1 MVSLGSLKIAF
12 LLVAT
17 VLIFFTAGLLS
28 LAPRARR
35 LLGAYRIPWRPA
47 FSSHLIDAQS
57 QTTSAST
64 ICTVA
69 PASRSQFMGNNGTTP
84 NVIPTALLSPQAL
97 ALLQL
102 IPLPNIS
109 GITNPAANN
118 FQGNG
123 TAITNSDSFDVRV
136 DLFQS
141 QKIHMFGRYSLQQY
155 QHPRPGAK
163 APRLAGR
170 R

>member
-1 MVSLGSLKIAF
+1 
-12 LLVAT
+12 
-17 VLIFFTAGLLS
+17 
-28 LAPRARR
+28 
-35 LLGAYRIPWRPA
+35 
-47 FSSHLIDAQS
+47 
-57 QTTSAST
+57 
-64 ICTVA
+64 
-69 PASRSQFMGNNGTTP
+69 MGNNGTTP

-109 GITNPAANN
+109 GVTNAAANN

-155 QHPRPGAK
+155 QQSAPGAFG
-163 APRLAGR
+163 LEAGEWR
-170 R
+170 